1 MARQK
6 QTVVSFR
13 VDGHLAEIL
22 EDLPDKS
29 TFIRDAVL
37 RRVHGV
43 CPSCQ
48 GRGVLPCLIADWLQA
63 NLQKVESV
71 ECTCC
76 HYQYPTELVQ
86 DQLPKRARDDFLC
99 PHCADPKHQ
108 H

>member
-1 MARQK
+1 MAESK

-22 EDLPDKS
+22 ENLPDKS
-29 TFIRDAVL
+29 TFIRDAIL

-43 CPSCQ
+43 CPCCQ
-48 GRGVLPCLIADWLQA
+48 GRGVLPCLIVEWLKTR
-63 NLQKVESV
+63 LGEVDMV

-76 HYQYPTELVQ
+76 HYAYPRELVEEQ
-86 DQLPKRARDDFLC
+86 AKATDRDGFLC
-99 PHCADPKHQ
+99 PHCADPEHQ

>member
-22 EDLPDKS
+22 ENLPDKS
-29 TFIRDAVL
+29 AFIRDAVL

-63 NLQKVESV
+63 FPS
-71 ECTCC
+71 
-76 HYQYPTELVQ
+76 
-86 DQLPKRARDDFLC
+86 
-99 PHCADPKHQ
+99 
-108 H
+108 